1 MKIEHFAMYVR
12 DLEGVQDFFV
22 RFFGATA
29 SGMYHNPKTDF
40 RSSFLSF
47 SDGSRLE
54 VMTRPGL
61 SDGTGDLFRCGYIH
75 LAFSVGGKERVDEMT
90 RTLREAGYEVVSGP
104 RMTGDGYYE
113 SCILG
118 PENNLIEITE

>member
-12 DLEGVQDFFV
+12 DLESVRDFFV
-22 RFFGATA
+22 RFFGANA

-40 RSSFLSF
+40 RSYFLSF

-61 SDGTGDLFRCGYIH
+61 TGGSGDPLRCGYIH

-90 RTLREAGYEVVSGP
+90 RTLREAGYEVVGGP
-104 RMTGDGYYE
+104 RTTGDGYYE
-113 SCILG
+113 SSVLG